1 MHEPDLQPA
10 ELCYCAIAIR
20 LEHLKVGGESISRP
34 ARTEQ
39 MFFGHQ
45 CADPDAFEPPSRQ
58 TGFEA
63 RVEHRNGHEPF
74 VVPHARSIG
83 APAPK

>member
-10 ELCYCAIAIR
+10 ELCYGAIAIR
-20 LEHLKVGGESISRP
+20 FQDLQVGRKSVRRP
-34 ARTEQ
+34 ARPDPVLLR
-39 MFFGHQ
+39 HQ
-45 CADPDAFEPPSRQ
+45 RANPDGFEPPSCQ